1 MIVGKIFAKNVS
13 ISSRKVKSL
22 AVCHYILDLLGSL
35 SRDLNPCRNQSH
47 LLEESYSS
55 LAISRFQ
62 YKVKVNVSISFYR
75 GFITAVHFG
84 LNPCEKKH
92 AKKERPKIRSNSV
105 ESLIIIRGVLIRIG
119 MYNAIC
125 RSISGRDLLCSV

>member
-1 MIVGKIFAKNVS
+1 MIVGKIFASNVS

-47 LLEESYSS
+47 SLEESYSS

-62 YKVKVNVSISFYR
+62 YKVKVNVSIYFNR
-75 GFITAVHFG
+75 GSSQLYISVSTPVKKRRKEKG
-84 LNPCEKKH
+84 EREKK
-92 AKKERPKIRSNSV
+92 
-105 ESLIIIRGVLIRIG
+105 
-119 MYNAIC
+119 
-125 RSISGRDLLCSV
+125 RDLRYEVIPWNH